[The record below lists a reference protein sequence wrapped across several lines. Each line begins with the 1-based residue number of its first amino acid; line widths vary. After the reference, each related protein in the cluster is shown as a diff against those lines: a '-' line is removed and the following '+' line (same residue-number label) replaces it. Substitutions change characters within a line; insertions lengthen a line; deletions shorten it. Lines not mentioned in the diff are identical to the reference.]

1 MNGNSVLIDTNI
13 VLYLLSGDQVLADL
27 LYDRKIYISFITQLE
42 LLGYPDIAESDKK
55 IIQEFINEC
64 MVIDINNF
72 IKDEVIRIKQN
83 HRIKLPDS
91 IILATSKFLG
101 FPLLTA
107 DKELAKIDEIDL
119 IIYER

>member
-72 IKDEVIRIKQN
+72 IKDKVIRIKQN

-107 DKELAKIDEIDL
+107 DKELTKIDEIDL